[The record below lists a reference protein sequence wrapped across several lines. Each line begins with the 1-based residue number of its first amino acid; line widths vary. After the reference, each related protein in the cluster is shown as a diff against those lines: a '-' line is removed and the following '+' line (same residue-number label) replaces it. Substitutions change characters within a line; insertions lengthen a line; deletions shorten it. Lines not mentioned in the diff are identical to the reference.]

1 MTIKVAEATIM
12 GVAVLAVAWW
22 KRTGE
27 ELKSKNYKKGWGKE
41 M

>member
-1 MTIKVAEATIM
+1 MKVAEATTM

-22 KRTGE
+22 KRIGE
-27 ELKSKNYKKGWGKE
+27 EIKSKNYMKGWGKE